1 MNLDGID
8 VFVKVVQAGSFTVA
22 ARQLGMPVTTVSGK
36 VAALEKR
43 LGITLIHRTT
53 RKLNVTESG
62 EAFYKRC
69 VRALAEVE
77 AGEKELTNAR
87 SEPEGVLRLT
97 ATADVARVLLAPI
110 ITDYL
115 KAYPKVRVEI
125 IATNRLVDL
134 IGEGVDLGFRFGSL
148 KDSTMIARK
157 FISTGASLWASAA
170 YIKKKG
176 APRHPRELSKHAGVS
191 YSSMAFDKIRLQRE
205 GEEIEVPFQ
214 GRLLVDD
221 MEVIKT
227 FVMQGQGIGLIPD
240 FLCEDESQMG
250 KLVKVLPQWGWGSFQ
265 LSFVYPAQRFI
276 APKVQAFIESALN
289 HLRK

>member
-8 VFVKVVQAGSFTVA
+8 IFVKVVQAGSFTLA

-36 VAALEKR
+36 IAALEKR
-43 LGITLIHRTT
+43 LGVTLIHRTT
-53 RKLNVTESG
+53 RKLNVTEAG

-77 AGEKELTNAR
+77 AGEKELTSAR

-110 ITDYL
+110 VTDYL
-115 KAYPKVRVEI
+115 KSYPKVRVEI

-134 IGEGVDLGFRFGSL
+134 IGEGIDLAFRFGSL

-157 FISTGASLWASAA
+157 FIETGASLWASPG

-176 APRHPRELSKHAGVS
+176 APRHPRDLGKHSGVS
-191 YSSMAFDKIRLQRE
+191 YSSMAFDKIRLQRND
-205 GEEIEVPFQ
+205 EEIEVPFQ

-227 FVMQGQGIGLIPD
+227 FVLQGQGVGLIPD
-240 FLCEDESQMG
+240 FLCEEENQSG
-250 KLVKVLPQWGWGSFQ
+250 KLVKVLPQWGWGVFQ
-265 LSFVYPAQRFI
+265 LSFVYPAQRFV
-276 APKVQAFIESALN
+276 APKVHTFIESALN
-289 HLRK
+289 HQRK